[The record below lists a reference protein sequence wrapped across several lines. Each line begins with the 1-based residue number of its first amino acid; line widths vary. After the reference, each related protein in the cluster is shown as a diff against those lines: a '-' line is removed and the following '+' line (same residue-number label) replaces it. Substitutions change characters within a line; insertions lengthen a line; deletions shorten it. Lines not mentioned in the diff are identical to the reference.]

1 MITLSEGSMR
11 HSRLL
16 SVFLLCLLAAASA
29 RAVSFVSA
37 ADAPNA
43 TPGLLRELNRGVK
56 EVRVIIGVRDGT
68 PSARRLL
75 ASPDPEGEPE
85 RRVLRLGAQK
95 RLAEEMTPRQFAV
108 KHYYES
114 FSMLAGT
121 ATREAAIAIASRP
134 DVAWVELDKQAHLL
148 QRTPQSSQVDPQRP
162 GQF

>member
-1 MITLSEGSMR
+1 MSTLSEGSMR
-11 HSRLL
+11 NSSLL
-16 SVFLLCLLAAASA
+16 AVFLLCLLAASSV
-29 RAVSFVSA
+29 RGVSIVSA

-43 TPGLLRELNRGVK
+43 TPGLLRQLNRGVE

-75 ASPDPEGEPE
+75 ASPDPEGAPE
-85 RRVLRLGAQK
+85 RRVLRVGAQK

-121 ATREAAIAIASRP
+121 ATREAVIALAGRP
-134 DVAWVELDKQAHLL
+134 EVAWVELDKEAHLL
-148 QRTPQSSQVDPQRP
+148 QTTPQSSQVLIHSD
-162 GQF
+162 

>member
-1 MITLSEGSMR
+1 MR

-16 SVFLLCLLAAASA
+16 PVFLLCLLAAASA

-43 TPGLLRELNRGVK
+43 TAGLLRELNRGV
-56 EVRVIIGVRDGT
+56 EEARVIIGIRDGT
-68 PSARRLL
+68 PTARRLL

-85 RRVLRLGAQK
+85 RRVLRVGAQK
-95 RLAEEMTPRQFAV
+95 RLAEEMTPRQFGV

-121 ATREAAIAIASRP
+121 ATREAVIALAN
-134 DVAWVELDKQAHLL
+134 
-148 QRTPQSSQVDPQRP
+148 
-162 GQF
+162 